1 MGATGCRWVVRF
13 WRWRPGVDRHDE
25 TADLADQQEEV
36 WRRFPTEA
44 MARAMG
50 PRVVAAEP
58 NATSP
63 GLFDVMRGTPDR
75 FSADGWSWEIAEE
88 IRP

>member
-1 MGATGCRWVVRF
+1 MSITREAWAIRF
-13 WRWRPGVDRHDE
+13 WRWRTGAVRDDG
-25 TADLADQQEEV
+25 TADLVDQQEQV

-50 PRVVAAEP
+50 PRIVAAEP

-63 GLFDVMRGTPDR
+63 GLFDLMRGTPDR
-75 FSADGWSWEIAEE
+75 FSADGWDWQVAEE
-88 IRP
+88 VRP